1 MADFGKLNF
10 STSFN
15 PTSAFPL
22 DARCYFDGD
31 TAYEDAKAAAK
42 KAEDVGSTNT
52 IYHYGMKLLV
62 NQSGSYAWY
71 TITTSNTLQL
81 EGTGGSG
88 TSFNIGSG
96 LILNTE
102 TNTLSVDVADAAEED
117 NTRPISSAAVYSQIG
132 NIAAILD
139 TI

>member
-117 NTRPISSAAVYSQIG
+117 NTRPISSVAVYSQIG